1 VPDFQLVSEFKP
13 AGDQPQAIEKLTQGL
28 NDGQRAQTLLGATGT
43 GKTYTMAA
51 VIEKMNRPALI
62 LAPNKTLAAQLY
74 GEFREFFPNNA
85 VEYFVSYYDYYQPEA
100 YIPRSDTYI
109 EKDSSTNEEIEKLRL
124 SATRSLFER
133 RDVLIVASISCIYG
147 IGSPEDYGAVV
158 VHIGRGEVRRR
169 DRILRH
175 LNDIQYER
183 NDMNFTRGKYR
194 VRGEVLEIFPAYED
208 FAVRVEFFGDEVD
221 RIVRIDPLSG
231 EILAAMESV
240 DIYPARHFVTPAEKL
255 QRALVTIREELVE
268 RSAWLEQ
275 QGRLLEA
282 QRIRQRTEFDLEM
295 LQETGVCL
303 GVENYSR
310 HLSGRQP
317 GEAPW
322 TLLDYLPDDYLLFVD
337 ESHVAVPQ
345 ARGMF
350 AGDRARKETLVEYGF
365 RLPSAID
372 NRPLTFDEFAEHI
385 NQVVFVSATPG
396 PYELEVGSQV
406 VEQLIR
412 PTGQLDPVIDVRPT
426 SGQIDDLL
434 AEIKTR
440 VDRGE
445 RALVTTLTKRMA
457 EDLSDY
463 LAEMGIKVHYLHS
476 EIETLERVEIL
487 RDLRLGVYDV
497 VVGINLLRE
506 GLDLPEVSLV
516 AILDADKE
524 GYLRSQT
531 SLIQTIGR
539 AARHI
544 DGRVIMYADRVTASM
559 QYAIDE
565 TARRRRI
572 QQAHNEEHG
581 ITPQGIRKAIRD
593 LGERLKQVAES
604 KAGYEAGQPIPK
616 EDVAKLVKDLERQ
629 MKEAARAMEFE
640 RAALLRDQIYELR
653 ATLADASDPDADLIV
668 AGSRANGQANGS
680 AGRSGRARVNGLSGD
695 TSAALAEEAAAA
707 RQARA
712 SRSPAR
718 YGGGRRRR

>member
-1 VPDFQLVSEFKP
+1 MPKFELDSAYTP
-13 AGDQPQAIEKLTQGL
+13 TADQPAAITSLAEGVEAGERFT
-28 NDGQRAQTLLGATGT
+28 TLLGATGT
-43 GKTYTMAA
+43 GKTMTMAGVVEA
-51 VIEKMNRPALI
+51 VQKPTLVIAH
-62 LAPNKTLAAQLY
+62 NKTLAAQLCN
-74 GEFREFFPNNA
+74 EFRTYFPRNA

-124 SATRSLFER
+124 STTRSLFER

-158 VHIGRGEVRRR
+158 VHIKRGEVRRR

-183 NDMNFTRGKYR
+183 NDFNFSRGKYR

-221 RIVRIDPLSG
+221 RIVRIDPLTG
-231 EILAAMESV
+231 EILAAMDSV
-240 DIYPARHFVTPAEKL
+240 DIYPARHFVTPSEKL

-268 RSAWLEQ
+268 RVAWLEE

-282 QRIRQRTEFDLEM
+282 QRLRQRTEFDLEM

-345 ARGMF
+345 AHGMF

-372 NRPLTFDEFAEHI
+372 NRPLTFDEFSDHI
-385 NQVVFVSATPG
+385 NQVVFVSATPS
-396 PYELEVGSQV
+396 PYELEVSAQV
-406 VEQLIR
+406 AEQLIR
-412 PTGQLDPVIDVRPT
+412 PTGLLDPVIDVRPT
-426 SGQIDDLL
+426 AGQIDDLL

-487 RDLRLGVYDV
+487 RDLRLG
-497 VVGINLLRE
+497 
-506 GLDLPEVSLV
+506 
-516 AILDADKE
+516 
-524 GYLRSQT
+524 
-531 SLIQTIGR
+531 
-539 AARHI
+539 
-544 DGRVIMYADRVTASM
+544 
-559 QYAIDE
+559 
-565 TARRRRI
+565 
-572 QQAHNEEHG
+572 
-581 ITPQGIRKAIRD
+581 
-593 LGERLKQVAES
+593 
-604 KAGYEAGQPIPK
+604 
-616 EDVAKLVKDLERQ
+616 
-629 MKEAARAMEFE
+629 
-640 RAALLRDQIYELR
+640 
-653 ATLADASDPDADLIV
+653 
-668 AGSRANGQANGS
+668 
-680 AGRSGRARVNGLSGD
+680 
-695 TSAALAEEAAAA
+695 
-707 RQARA
+707 
-712 SRSPAR
+712 
-718 YGGGRRRR
+718 

>member
-1 VPDFQLVSEFKP
+1 MPDFTLVSDFKP
-13 AGDQPQAIEKLTQGL
+13 AGDQPQAIEKLVAGLQGG
-28 NDGQRAQTLLGATGT
+28 DRAQTLLGATGT
-43 GKTYTMAA
+43 GKTYTVAS
-51 VIEKMNRPALI
+51 VIEKLNRPALV

-74 GEFREFFPNNA
+74 GEFKEFFPNNA

-124 SATRSLFER
+124 STTRSLFER

-158 VHIGRGEVRRR
+158 VSLKRGEVRRR
-169 DRILRH
+169 DRVLRH

-183 NDMNFTRGKYR
+183 NDLSFARGKYR

-221 RIVRIDPLSG
+221 RIVRIDPLTG
-231 EILAAMESV
+231 EILAVMDSV

-255 QRALVTIREELVE
+255 ERALVTIREELEE
-268 RSAWLEQ
+268 RVKFLEQ

-282 QRIRQRTEFDLEM
+282 QRLRQRTEFDLEM

-310 HLSGRQP
+310 HLAGREP

-322 TLLDYLPDDYLLFVD
+322 TLLDYLPDDYILFID

-345 ARGMF
+345 SRGMF
-350 AGDRARKETLVEYGF
+350 HGDRARKETLVEYGF

-372 NRPLTFDEFAEHI
+372 NRPLTFEEFQEHM

-396 PYELEVGSQV
+396 PYEMGVSAQV

-412 PTGQLDPVIDVRPT
+412 PTGLLDPDIDVRPT

-539 AARHI
+539 AARHV
-544 DGRVIMYADRVTASM
+544 DGRVIMYADRVTDSM
-559 QYAIDE
+559 QYALDE
-565 TARRRRI
+565 TARRRTI
-572 QQAHNEEHG
+572 QQAHNEAHG

-593 LGERLKQVAES
+593 LGERLKAVAES

-616 EDVAKLVKDLERQ
+616 EDVAKLLKDLERQ
-629 MKEAARAMEFE
+629 MKEAAKAMEFE
-640 RAALLRDQIYELR
+640 RAALLRDQVYELR
-653 ATLADASDPDADLIV
+653 ATLADASDPDADLV
-668 AGSRANGQANGS
+668 TGSRARSNGRVQ
-680 AGRSGRARVNGLSGD
+680 VNGLTGD
-695 TSAALAEEAAAA
+695 TTAALAAEAASARAA
-707 RQARA
+707 RAA
-712 SRSPAR
+712 RSPRR
-718 YGGGRRRR
+718 YGGGRRR

>member
-1 VPDFQLVSEFKP
+1 VPEFKLVSEFRP
-13 AGDQPQAIEKLTQGL
+13 AGDQPQAIEKLCAGL
-28 NDGQRAQTLLGATGT
+28 NAGFRAQTLLGATGT

-51 VIEKMNRPALI
+51 VIEQMQRPALV

-74 GEFREFFPNNA
+74 GEFREFFPHNA

-100 YIPRSDTYI
+100 YIPRTDTYI
-109 EKDSSTNEEIEKLRL
+109 EKDSTINEEIEKLRL

-147 IGSPEDYGAVV
+147 IGSPEDYSAVV
-158 VHIGRGEVRRR
+158 VHLKRGDVRRR
-169 DRILRH
+169 DRLLRY

-183 NDMNFTRGKYR
+183 NDVNFTRGKYR

-208 FAVRVEFFGDEVD
+208 FALRVEFFGDEID
-221 RIVRIDPLSG
+221 RIVRVDPLTG
-231 EILAAMESV
+231 EVLASLDSV

-255 QRALVTIREELVE
+255 QRALVSIREELDE
-268 RSAWLEQ
+268 RVAWLEQ

-282 QRIRQRTEFDLEM
+282 QRLRQRTEFDLEM

-303 GVENYSR
+303 GIENYSR

-322 TLLDYLPDDYLLFVD
+322 TLLDYLPDDYLLFID

-345 ARGMF
+345 ARGMY

-365 RLPSAID
+365 RLPSAFD
-372 NRPLTFDEFAEHI
+372 NRPLTFEEFEQHI
-385 NQVVFVSATPG
+385 NQVIFVSATPG
-396 PYELEVGSQV
+396 PYELEHSSQV

-412 PTGQLDPVIDVRPT
+412 PTGLLDPVVEVRPT
-426 SGQIDDLL
+426 EGQIDDLL
-434 AEIKTR
+434 EEIKAR

-457 EDLSDY
+457 EDLADY

-524 GYLRSQT
+524 GYLRSET

-539 AARHI
+539 AARHV
-544 DGRVIMYADRVTASM
+544 DGHVIMYADRITDSM
-559 QYAIDE
+559 QRAIDE

-572 QQAHNEEHG
+572 QTEYNERHG
-581 ITPQGIRKAIRD
+581 ITPVGIRKAIRD
-593 LGERLKQVAES
+593 LGERMKQVAES
-604 KAGYEAGQPIPK
+604 RAGYEAGQPIPK
-616 EDVAKLVKDLERQ
+616 EEVARLIKDLERQ
-629 MKEAARAMEFE
+629 MKEAAKAMEFE
-640 RAALLRDQIYELR
+640 KAALLRDQIYELR
-653 ATLADASDPDADLIV
+653 ATLADAGDPEAEFRDGP
-668 AGSRANGQANGS
+668 AGTGRTAA
-680 AGRSGRARVNGLSGD
+680 RSGGDPVATLARQ
-695 TSAALAEEAAAA
+695 AAAA
-707 RQARA
+707 REARA
-712 SRSPAR
+712 ARSPSR
-718 YGGGRRRR
+718 YGGRRRR